1 MTEILEPKESVKR
14 LEPRAIFGI
23 NGKVAFGLHL
33 HPDGQHIIFPLG
45 TKIGICNTKTNK
57 QEFVG
62 GHTNNVSCLDL
73 SRSGRYMASGQ
84 INHMGFPG
92 YVILY
97 DFAERREIVRHDL
110 HKVRVQSICFTAQD
124 KYMISAGG
132 RDDGTIIVFD
142 IETLSPICR
151 SVGARSINGNALVVR
166 ALFKNPLY
174 FLSVGDRHLR
184 VWSIHREMKK
194 LNVHDVYVGK
204 QQRLYISVCVDRNDD
219 FAYIGTQTGDVVKIS
234 LNCYDTINVVKPGH
248 FASMMGA
255 YGTHNIRKP
264 YGKDCDRYINGLRVV
279 HIVGDGLLLMG
290 AGDGVVELVE
300 ERRDIKDNVFKNYP
314 NPTWPML
321 KTLKKTKVN
330 GSITSLVE
338 INPIEYYIATESNE
352 IYLLNIKLFTL
363 KLLKT
368 SHKKAVHNIAF
379 PKNLSSV
386 FATAG
391 YETIRIWS
399 TKRYQ
404 ELLRIMVYNF
414 QCAAIEFS
422 YDGSSIISAWNDGV
436 IRSFTPIRGRLIYA
450 IPNAH
455 NKGCSALAISSNG
468 RVLVTGGIEGQVRV
482 WKIEPFR
489 QSLLG
494 VLKDHSGPIT
504 SLDFNKSDTE
514 VISASSDGSCV
525 IWDVNRLTRK
535 TVITANTQ
543 FMTAKYFPT
552 GVQVLTCGTDGR
564 ISYWSVY
571 NGGLIRELQ
580 GSSKS
585 SVNFVAIN
593 ATGDYFVSVGSDQ
606 KVKLWDYNK
615 GIVVAQGSEHA
626 SAVKS
631 AAFSPCRKFF
641 VTGCTDGAII
651 IWNVPQEYWGNN
663 NPPQPHLCNSAEE
676 LSVKS
681 EPRIPS
687 SARSHQSQQKE
698 NIDGLVAKTPKND
711 VYCIECPPVNMN
723 KKPEEICNVVTDVR
737 KC

>member
-1 MTEILEPKESVKR
+1 MTENLESKESVKR

-23 NGKVAFGLHL
+23 NGKVVFGLHL
-33 HPDGQHIIFPLG
+33 HPDGQHFIFPLG

-97 DFAERREIVRHDL
+97 DFAERREIVRHNL
-110 HKVRVQSICFTAQD
+110 HKVRVQSICFTAED

-151 SVGARSINGNALVVR
+151 SVAARSINGNALVVS
-166 ALFKNPLY
+166 ALFKNPSY

-204 QQRLYISVCVDRNDD
+204 QQRLYISICIDRNDD

-234 LNCYDTINVVKPGH
+234 LNCCDIMNVEKPEH
-248 FASMMGA
+248 YASMLGA
-255 YGTHNIRKP
+255 YGTHNKRKP
-264 YGKDCDRYINGLRVV
+264 FGKDCDRYVNGLRVV
-279 HIVGDGLLLMG
+279 HIVGDGLLLIG
-290 AGDGVVELVE
+290 AGDGVIELVE
-300 ERRDIKDNVFKNYP
+300 ERRDIKDIVFKNYP

-321 KTLKKTKVN
+321 KTLKRTKVN
-330 GSITSLVE
+330 GSITSLVQ

-352 IYLLNIKLFTL
+352 IYLLNIKTFTL

-368 SHKKAVHNIAF
+368 SHKNAVNNIAF

-399 TKRYQ
+399 TKRFQ

-422 YDGSSIISAWNDGV
+422 YDGSSILSAWNDGV
-436 IRSFTPIRGRLIYA
+436 IRAFTPIRGRLIYA

-482 WKIEPFR
+482 WKIEPYR

-514 VISASSDGSCV
+514 VISASCDGSCV
-525 IWDVNRLTRK
+525 IWDINRLTRK
-535 TVITANTQ
+535 TVITSNTQ

-593 ATGDYFVSVGSDQ
+593 ETGDYFVSVGSDQ
-606 KVKLWDYNK
+606 MVKLWDYNK
-615 GIVVAQGSEHA
+615 GVVLAQGFEHA

-631 AAFSPCRKFF
+631 VAYSPCRKFF

-651 IWNVPQEYWGNN
+651 IWDVPQEHWGKTNT
-663 NPPQPHLCNSAEE
+663 PPQFNTSAEIKS
-676 LSVKS
+676 LKS
-681 EPRIPS
+681 EPKIGN
-687 SARSHQSQQKE
+687 SARSNHSQVKE
-698 NIDGLVAKTPKND
+698 NIDGLVANTPKND
-711 VYCIECPPVNMN
+711 VCCIECPPINVN
-723 KKPEEICNVVTDVR
+723 KKTQENCNIVADVR